1 MEKASKELLRDFVNS
16 QHFTSTTD
24 ILNSMKDLFSDVLQQ
39 VMEAELEE
47 TLGYEKS
54 RHASEN
60 TESGKS
66 KNYRNG
72 YSKKTVKT
80 QLGEVD
86 VKIPR
91 DRNGEYEPKII
102 AKYSRNADGMEEKI
116 LALYACGMSQRD
128 ISEQIKSLYDVEIS
142 DGLVSKIVEKV
153 TPEVNAWQNRP
164 LESVYPFIFMDAIH
178 YKVKEDHQYIT
189 KAAYVVLGIRMDGHK
204 DILGVWIGENES
216 AKFWLS
222 VMNDLKN
229 RGIRDVYVFCVDG
242 LAGFREAIGAAF
254 PKSQLQRCIVHQ
266 IRSSTKYV
274 NWKDMKEVM
283 ADLKK
288 IYGAI
293 NEDEAMQGMVEFK
306 EKWAKNYPSCVRS
319 WEENWDILSTFFAYP
334 AEVRKI
340 IYTTNIIEGL
350 NRQFR
355 KITKNKPSFTNDDS
369 LRKMLYLA
377 SQNIVNHW
385 TVVCRNWDM
394 VSNQLRILFEGRET
408 V

>member
-1 MEKASKELLRDFVNS
+1 MEKASKEMLKEFVNS
-16 QHFTSTTD
+16 QHFTSTTE
-24 ILNSMKDLFSDVLQQ
+24 IMNSMKELFSDVLQQ

-47 TLGYEKS
+47 KLGYEKS
-54 RHASEN
+54 ERIVEN
-60 TESGKS
+60 VESGHV

-86 VKIPR
+86 IKVPR
-91 DRNGEYEPKII
+91 DRNGEYEPQII
-102 AKYSRNADGMEEKI
+102 GKYSRNVDGMEEKI
-116 LALYACGMSQRD
+116 LALYSCGMSQRD
-128 ISEQIKSLYDVEIS
+128 IADQIKNLYDVDIS
-142 DGLVSKIVEKV
+142 DGLVSKIVEKI
-153 TPEVNAWQNRP
+153 TPEITAWQNRP

-178 YKVKEDHQYIT
+178 YKVKENHQYIT
-189 KAAYVVLGIRMDGHK
+189 KAAYIVLGIQLDGHK
-204 DILGVWIGENES
+204 DILGEWIGEHES

-222 VMNDLKN
+222 VMNDLRN
-229 RGIRDVYVFCVDG
+229 RGFKDVYVLCVDG
-242 LAGFREAIGAAF
+242 LNGFREAINAAF
-254 PKSQLQRCIVHQ
+254 PHSQIQRCIIHQ

-274 NWKDMKEVM
+274 SYKDIKAVM

-288 IYGAI
+288 IYQAI
-293 NEDEAMQGMVEFK
+293 NEDEARNALIQFK
-306 EKWAKNYPSCVRS
+306 ENWAKTYPSCVRS

-369 LRKMLYLA
+369 LRKILYLA
-377 SQNIVNHW
+377 SKNIVEHW
-385 TVVCRNWDM
+385 SSVCRNWDI
-394 VSNQLRILFEGRET
+394 VSNQLSIMFAERS
-408 V
+408 

>member
-16 QHFTSTTD
+16 QQFSSTVE
-24 ILNSMKDLFSDVLQQ
+24 IMNSMKELFSDVLQQ

-54 RHASEN
+54 GRASEN
-60 TESGKS
+60 VESGKG

-80 QLGEVD
+80 QLGEID

-102 AKYSRNADGMEEKI
+102 GKYSRNADGMEEKI

-128 ISEQIKSLYDVEIS
+128 ISEQIQNLYDVEIS
-142 DGLVSKIVEKV
+142 DGLVSKIVEKI

-164 LESVYPFIFMDAIH
+164 LERVYPFVFMDAIH

-189 KAAYVVLGIRMDGHK
+189 KAAYVVLGIQMDGRK

-229 RGIRDVYVFCVDG
+229 RGVKDVYVFCVDG
-242 LAGFREAIGAAF
+242 LTGFREAINAAF
-254 PKSQLQRCIVHQ
+254 PKSQIQRCIVHQ

-274 NWKDMKEVM
+274 NWKDLKEVM

-288 IYGAI
+288 IYQAI
-293 NEDEAMQGMVEFK
+293 NEDEAANGLAEFK
-306 EKWAKNYPSCVRS
+306 EKWAKTYPSCVRS

-334 AEVRKI
+334 AEVRRI

-355 KITKNKPSFTNDDS
+355 KITKNKPSFTSDDS

-394 VSNQLRILFEGRET
+394 VSNQLRILFEGRDT
-408 V
+408 I

>member
-1 MEKASKELLRDFVNS
+1 MEKASKEVLREFVNS

-24 ILNSMKDLFSDVLQQ
+24 IMNSMKELFSDVLQQ

-47 TLGYEKS
+47 KLGYEKS
-54 RHASEN
+54 ERVSEKG
-60 TESGKS
+60 EEGSH

-80 QLGEVD
+80 QLGEID

-91 DRNGEYEPKII
+91 DRNGEYEPQII
-102 AKYSRNADGMEEKI
+102 GKYSRSADGMEEKI
-116 LALYACGMSQRD
+116 LALYSCGMSQRD
-128 ISEQIKSLYDVEIS
+128 IAEQIKNLYDVEIS
-142 DGLVSKIVEKV
+142 DGLVSKIVEKI
-153 TPEVNAWQNRP
+153 TPEINAWQNRP

-178 YKVKEDHQYIT
+178 YKVKENHQYIT
-189 KAAYVVLGIRMDGHK
+189 KAAYVVLGIGLDGCK

-229 RGIRDVYVFCVDG
+229 RGIKDVYVFCVDG
-242 LAGFREAIGAAF
+242 LTGFREAINAAF
-254 PKSQLQRCIVHQ
+254 PKSQIQRCIIHQ
-266 IRSSTKYV
+266 IRSSTRYV
-274 NWKDMKEVM
+274 SYKDIKAVM
-283 ADLKK
+283 ADLKRV
-288 IYGAI
+288 YQAI
-293 NEDEAMQGMVEFK
+293 NEDEAMNALSEFK
-306 EKWAKNYPSCVRS
+306 EKWAKTYPSCVRS

-355 KITKNKPSFTNDDS
+355 KITKNKPSFTNDDA
-369 LRKMLYLA
+369 LRKILYLA
-377 SQNIVNHW
+377 SKNIVEHW
-385 TVVCRNWDM
+385 TCVCRNWDM
-394 VSNQLRILFEGRET
+394 VSNQLRILFGDRAS

>member
-1 MEKASKELLRDFVNS
+1 MEKASKEMLREFVNS
-16 QHFTSTTD
+16 QHFTSTTEIMD
-24 ILNSMKDLFSDVLQQ
+24 SMKELFSDVLQQ

-47 TLGYEKS
+47 KLGYEKS
-54 RHASEN
+54 ERMTEN
-60 TESGKS
+60 EESGRV

-86 VKIPR
+86 IKVPR
-91 DRNGEYEPKII
+91 DRNGEYEPQII
-102 AKYSRNADGMEEKI
+102 GKYSRNADGMEEKI
-116 LALYACGMSQRD
+116 LALYSCGMSQRD
-128 ISEQIKSLYDVEIS
+128 IADQIKNLYDVEIS
-142 DGLVSKIVEKV
+142 DGLVSKIVEKI
-153 TPEVNAWQNRP
+153 TPEIVAWQNRP

-178 YKVKEDHQYIT
+178 YKVKENHQYIT
-189 KAAYVVLGIRMDGHK
+189 KAAYIVLGIQLDGHK
-204 DILGVWIGENES
+204 DILGVWIGEHES

-222 VMNDLKN
+222 VMNDLRN
-229 RGIRDVYVFCVDG
+229 RGIKDVYVFCVDG
-242 LAGFREAIGAAF
+242 LNGFREAINAAF
-254 PKSQLQRCIVHQ
+254 PHSQIQRCIIHQ

-274 NWKDMKEVM
+274 SYKDIKAVM

-288 IYGAI
+288 IYQAI
-293 NEDEAMQGMVEFK
+293 NEDESRNALIQFK
-306 EKWAKNYPSCVRS
+306 KNWAKTYPSCVRS

-369 LRKMLYLA
+369 LRKILYLA
-377 SQNIVNHW
+377 SKNIVEHW
-385 TVVCRNWDM
+385 TSVCRNWYM
-394 VSNQLRILFEGRET
+394 VSNQLSIMFAERN
-408 V
+408 